1 MPEKFFAAGAPQLV
15 QGAVSVEAVSSCS
28 LLPAEVKSELVVCS
42 WGLVHLWEGRILKN
56 ISAEFLLILGEGRDD
71 GTKNGRVWSLFSE
84 EPLLVGLLLS
94 ICKWNKQVIYAR
106 RTFPISS
113 DMLPGIGQLLS

>member
-56 ISAEFLLILGEGRDD
+56 ISAEFLLILGEGEMMAQKMAGYDLCFL
-71 GTKNGRVWSLFSE
+71 KNHYWWV
-84 EPLLVGLLLS
+84 
-94 ICKWNKQVIYAR
+94 CC
-106 RTFPISS
+106 
-113 DMLPGIGQLLS
+113 